1 MVIKSM
7 ENIKTKLDIKNQVN
21 RTNLSRYI
29 STLKEKSDDRINI
42 ERMIVQLYTEMSD
55 TIISKY

>member
-21 RTNLSRYI
+21 RSNLSRYI
-29 STLKEKSDDRINI
+29 LTLKEKSDDRINI
-42 ERMIVQLYTEMSD
+42 ERMMVQLYIEMSD
-55 TIISKY
+55 TIISNY